1 MLLVVVDL
9 HELRD
14 DVQDVAM
21 QFPLLVLRE
30 FVIKFVIG
38 CWGIVLA
45 IVRNFGRKVTVLVG
59 FRWLL
64 FLRYN
69 RLLLLFLLLLPLGLL
84 L

>member
-21 QFPLLVLRE
+21 QFPLLFLRE

-38 CWGIVLA
+38 FWGIVLA
-45 IVRNFGRKVTVLVG
+45 IVRNFGRKVTVWVG

-64 FLRYN
+64 FLGYN